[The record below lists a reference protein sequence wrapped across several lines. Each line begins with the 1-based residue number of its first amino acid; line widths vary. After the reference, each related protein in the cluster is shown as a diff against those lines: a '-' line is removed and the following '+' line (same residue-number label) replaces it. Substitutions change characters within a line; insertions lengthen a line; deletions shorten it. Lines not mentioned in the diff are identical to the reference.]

1 MKKYQA
7 LSLDLGLGIENQDF
21 LTKQLITYIGNKRGL
36 IPPILN
42 AVEKVKKE
50 LSKDK
55 LVLAD
60 VFAGSGVVS
69 RSFKSHAS
77 KLYANDFEKYS
88 YLSISCHLSNLS
100 EIPMDQI
107 RLIIKKF
114 NKRILEG
121 KYLPGF
127 FTELYSPK
135 NEKRIKKSDRVFY
148 TRDNALRLDTYC
160 KLIEECD
167 EQLKPFLLAPLIA
180 SASVHTN
187 TAGVFKGFY
196 KDHQTGK
203 GKFGGQG
210 ADALSRITSP
220 IWLEEPILSNF
231 ECENHSFN
239 LDAEDF
245 GKQIPE
251 LDLAYLDPPYNQH
264 PYGSNYFMLNLIAD
278 YNKPEDIS
286 EVSGIPKNWQRSD
299 FNVKNLSFEKL
310 QRVIKNL
317 NTKYILISFSDEGF
331 IKPTQMRKFLNSIGK
346 LDEMKIS
353 YNTYRGS
360 RNLKNRNIK
369 MHEHLY
375 LVKVK

>member
-1 MKKYQA
+1 
-7 LSLDLGLGIENQDF
+7 
-21 LTKQLITYIGNKRGL
+21 
-36 IPPILN
+36 
-42 AVEKVKKE
+42 
-50 LSKDK
+50 
-55 LVLAD
+55 
-60 VFAGSGVVS
+60 
-69 RSFKSHAS
+69 
-77 KLYANDFEKYS
+77 
-88 YLSISCHLSNLS
+88 
-100 EIPMDQI
+100 
-107 RLIIKKF
+107 
-114 NKRILEG
+114 
-121 KYLPGF
+121 
-127 FTELYSPK
+127 
-135 NEKRIKKSDRVFY
+135 
-148 TRDNALRLDTYC
+148 
-160 KLIEECD
+160 
-167 EQLKPFLLAPLIA
+167 
-180 SASVHTN
+180 
-187 TAGVFKGFY
+187 
-196 KDHQTGK
+196 
-203 GKFGGQG
+203 
-210 ADALSRITSP
+210 LSRITSP

-278 YNKPEDIS
+278 YDKPEDIS

-375 LVKVK
+375 LLKIK